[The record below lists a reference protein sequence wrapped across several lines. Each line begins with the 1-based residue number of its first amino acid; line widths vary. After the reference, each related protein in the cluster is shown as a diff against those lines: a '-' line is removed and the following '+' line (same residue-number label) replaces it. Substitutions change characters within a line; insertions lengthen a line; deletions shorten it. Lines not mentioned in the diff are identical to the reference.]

1 MPTEEYWI
9 STTEKVEYMEQT
21 VNRIADEL
29 TVIFVDV
36 IGSLL
41 IVGSDSVGFKCDDTV
56 EALFSDSSVHSL
68 TLQTISLF

>member
-36 IGSLL
+36 IGSCWLSVRIQL
-41 IVGSDSVGFKCDDTV
+41 DSN
-56 EALFSDSSVHSL
+56 AMIL
-68 TLQTISLF
+68 